1 MGDMAW
7 LGQLGIQFML
17 WTGTASDAMVSLMF
31 KKFGIVNYTTCH
43 VPTIWLNIALN
54 KTLVEEQEQVKDMVV
69 EWFIAKRGTGIVL
82 IFCWSKLDT
91 EILA

>member
-43 VPTIWLNIALN
+43 VPTI
-54 KTLVEEQEQVKDMVV
+54 
-69 EWFIAKRGTGIVL
+69 
-82 IFCWSKLDT
+82 
-91 EILA
+91 